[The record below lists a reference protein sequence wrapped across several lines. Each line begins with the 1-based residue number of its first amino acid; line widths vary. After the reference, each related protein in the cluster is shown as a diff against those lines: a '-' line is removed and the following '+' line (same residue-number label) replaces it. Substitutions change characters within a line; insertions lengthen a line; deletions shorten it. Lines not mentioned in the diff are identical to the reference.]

1 MCISRILEMYSI
13 VVAIVFRSS
22 WVQVHLELC
31 LVILNVV
38 RADSGCGTV
47 AGQQDMFRRTAWA
60 RKQMFYFWHHGI
72 SFINMTCC
80 VIMTT
85 GDGSFWGIQLL
96 GSLGHTA
103 FSNFS
108 TLAWV

>member
-1 MCISRILEMYSI
+1 MYVVGPGVDCVCISRILEMYSI

-47 AGQQDMFRRTAWA
+47 AG
-60 RKQMFYFWHHGI
+60 HG
-72 SFINMTCC
+72 
-80 VIMTT
+80 
-85 GDGSFWGIQLL
+85 L
-96 GSLGHTA
+96 GP
-103 FSNFS
+103 
-108 TLAWV
+108 